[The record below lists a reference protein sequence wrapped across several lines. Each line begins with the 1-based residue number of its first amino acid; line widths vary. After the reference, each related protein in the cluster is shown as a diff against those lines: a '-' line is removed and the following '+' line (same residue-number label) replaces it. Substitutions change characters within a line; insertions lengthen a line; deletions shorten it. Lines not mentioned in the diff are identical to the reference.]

1 MTTPPPGFPPGPTPG
16 FPPQPPAPEEPARRD
31 PLSTILFVVIVVAV
45 VLAGLLGAELYV
57 RHTANS
63 IVAKAVSCVVQDSAS
78 ASFGA
83 RPFLIQ
89 HFTHSYRDMTVET
102 AGNQIREAKGMKL
115 TLTLDDVRINPTA
128 DSAGTLG
135 ALDADVAWSTEGI
148 KQTVQ
153 GIIPFV
159 GGLINDVTTD
169 PSSGT
174 LELQSALGAVTVKP
188 GVVDGGLAMEVVT
201 VSGLGFT
208 LPRESVHHSADPEP
222 SHGNPRRYR
231 RCHRHRRDRTVHHP
245 RRNDS
250 QRAARP
256 LLRRGRLESLLRPAG
271 ITTGHHHRVLID
283 GGTPYFEIPAG
294 LAGFGELRVV
304 PVADELR
311 AHSRSVGIGNQRED
325 LEPRL
330 LGLPAGLTE
339 LARHLPAGEGRI
351 HPQAG
356 LTAVTHPG
364 RVVDIGRGAG
374 TRIRRR
380 CGRQDDR
387 QTQRSNREPAGAQRD
402 FPWTSSSLGRTSTR

>member
-1 MTTPPPGFPPGPTPG
+1 VTTPPPSFPPGPPPGFPPGLPPGLPPG

-31 PLSTILFVVIVVAV
+31 ALSTILIVVIVVAV
-45 VLAGLLGAELYV
+45 ALAGLLGAELYV

-135 ALDADVAWSTEGI
+135 ALDADVTWSTEGI

-188 GVVDGGLAMEVVT
+188 GVVDGGLAMEVVN

-208 LPRESVHHSADPEP
+208 LPRESVQPALDVFTTALTQNLPMGIHADTV
-222 SHGNPRRYR
+222 GVTDTGVTARFIT
-231 RCHRHRRDRTVHHP
+231 RDATIP
-245 RRNDS
+245 NGQQD
-250 QRAARP
+250 P
-256 LLRRGRLESLLRPAG
+256 CFAG
-271 ITTGHHHRVLID
+271 
-283 GGTPYFEIPAG
+283 
-294 LAGFGELRVV
+294 
-304 PVADELR
+304 
-311 AHSRSVGIGNQRED
+311 VG
-325 LEPRL
+325 
-330 LGLPAGLTE
+330 
-339 LARHLPAGEGRI
+339 
-351 HPQAG
+351 
-356 LTAVTHPG
+356 
-364 RVVDIGRGAG
+364 
-374 TRIRRR
+374 
-380 CGRQDDR
+380 
-387 QTQRSNREPAGAQRD
+387 
-402 FPWTSSSLGRTSTR
+402 

>member
-1 MTTPPPGFPPGPTPG
+1 MTTPPLGPPPGLPPGPPLGLPPG
-16 FPPQPPAPEEPARRD
+16 PPPQPPAPEEPARRD
-31 PLSTILFVVIVVAV
+31 PLSTILIVVIVAAVA
-45 VLAGLLGAELYV
+45 LAGLLGAELYV

-135 ALDADVAWSTEGI
+135 ALDADVTWSTEGI

-188 GVVDGGLAMEVVT
+188 GVVDGGLAMEVVN

-208 LPRESVHHSADPEP
+208 LPRESVQPALDVFTTALTQNLPMGIHADTV
-222 SHGNPRRYR
+222 GVTDTGVTARFIT
-231 RCHRHRRDRTVHHP
+231 RDATIP
-245 RRNDS
+245 NGQQD
-250 QRAARP
+250 P
-256 LLRRGRLESLLRPAG
+256 CFAG
-271 ITTGHHHRVLID
+271 
-283 GGTPYFEIPAG
+283 
-294 LAGFGELRVV
+294 
-304 PVADELR
+304 
-311 AHSRSVGIGNQRED
+311 VG
-325 LEPRL
+325 
-330 LGLPAGLTE
+330 
-339 LARHLPAGEGRI
+339 
-351 HPQAG
+351 
-356 LTAVTHPG
+356 
-364 RVVDIGRGAG
+364 
-374 TRIRRR
+374 
-380 CGRQDDR
+380 
-387 QTQRSNREPAGAQRD
+387 
-402 FPWTSSSLGRTSTR
+402 